1 MVASPAVAKS
11 DVAEDFK
18 GSHERFDEYVAK
30 LPFIMDGKWFPVSW
44 PLEVFLA
51 QDLRIDCVMED
62 VVLEEKT
69 KSFCWRYFG
78 STPSH
83 FVSCNVR

>member
-11 DVAEDFK
+11 DIAEDFK
-18 GSHERFDEYVAK
+18 GSHERFDKNVAK
-30 LPFIMDGKWFPVSW
+30 LPFIMDGEWFPVSW

-51 QDLRIDCVMED
+51 QGLRIDCVMED
-62 VVLEEKT
+62 VVLKEKT
-69 KSFCWRYFG
+69 KSFCWRYFR

-83 FVSCNVR
+83 FVSRNVR